1 MKGQI
6 IFSGTELKAQM
17 GLGCLLK
24 SGGLELVIEN
34 EMQRVYDL
42 LEKDSTKLVLF
53 NFGKVNLLSD
63 EKRQEAL
70 NKITLVRNWSEKPVV
85 VVGENMDEMFRIL
98 VLNCGADDCI
108 DESCNPLELTARIS
122 AQIRC
127 YDRLIQVD
135 KKSVICLEGLEV
147 DDQSKMVKV
156 EGHLVDLTPTEYKIL
171 HLLMEE
177 PGRVFSN
184 KQIYEKIW
192 KMAPIGADNTVAV
205 HVRHIREKIESNPQ
219 EPKYL
224 RVVWGQGYKVG

>member
-6 IFSGTELKAQM
+6 ILSGMEMKSQL

-24 SGGLELVIEN
+24 SGGLDMVVEN
-34 EMQRVYDL
+34 EARGIFDL
-42 LEKDSTKLVLF
+42 LEKSDTKLVLY
-53 NFGKVNLLSD
+53 NFGKVDELSG
-63 EKRQEAL
+63 EQRQESL
-70 NKITLVRNWSEKPVV
+70 NRITLMRSWSEKPVV
-85 VVGENMDEMFRIL
+85 AVGENMDEMFRIL

-108 DESCNPLELTARIS
+108 DVNCNPLEITARIS

-127 YDRLIQVD
+127 YDRLVQAE